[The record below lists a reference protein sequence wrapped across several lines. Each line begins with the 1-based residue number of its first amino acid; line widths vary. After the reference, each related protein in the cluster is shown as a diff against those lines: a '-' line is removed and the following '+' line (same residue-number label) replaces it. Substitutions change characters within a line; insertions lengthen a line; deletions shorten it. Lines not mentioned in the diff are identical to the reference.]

1 MYIYKLCVHIN
12 IYIYICRCLSKKVTV
27 QHPQHIHQQQVLVE
41 FFELQ
46 SAAVDLSE
54 DGEEED
60 DDNDNDDGVEVLTK
74 NIEQLMRI
82 LGFNMI

>member
-1 MYIYKLCVHIN
+1 MSVCV
-12 IYIYICRCLSKKVTV
+12 KKVTV

-54 DGEEED
+54 DGEEEEEEEED

-74 NIEQLMRI
+74 I
-82 LGFNMI
+82 LNN

>member
-1 MYIYKLCVHIN
+1 MSVCV
-12 IYIYICRCLSKKVTV
+12 KKVTV

-54 DGEEED
+54 DGEEEEED

-74 NIEQLMRI
+74 I
-82 LGFNMI
+82 LNN